1 MKELV
6 SYIET
11 LLGTTGVTFK
21 SDIEELGQELLGS
34 AFGGVFAKNEKRP
47 KKKYCIVNTD
57 SLGEPG
63 QHWFSCC
70 PNGYVYDSLKKN
82 GMVNDKEQAD
92 SEENCGAR
100 ALAFCVFHSIDSEKA
115 ELV

>member
-34 AFGGVFAKNEKRP
+34 AFGGVFAADQARP
-47 KKKYCIVNTD
+47 KNKYCIVNTD
-57 SLGEPG
+57 DLGGPG
-63 QHWFSCC
+63 IHWYSSC